1 MIFISL
7 KYSANNHTAE
17 NLQRQKN
24 KQTNKQTK
32 LKLKLRALRIL
43 KYFSGN

>member
-17 NLQRQKN
+17 NLWRQK
-24 KQTNKQTK
+24 KQTNKQTNK
-32 LKLKLRALRIL
+32 IKTEIK
-43 KYFSGN
+43 ST